1 MCRKDGLNLVIFSL
15 ISNQIKFPITSVNS
29 LLSYN
34 IFTYLTVINQKINN
48 KIKQWLCVNSFPLP
62 DTSQMLLTF
71 QPKSLHPLFPENN
84 SSRTP
89 LSAFKRKKKAK
100 QASNELGRNKIPT
113 KGWLTI
119 FFLPLKLIQ
128 ATSIL
133 NPLEGVKMKV
143 FLFSL
148 QNTQWHTGNVCI

>member
-1 MCRKDGLNLVIFSL
+1 MCTMTMREF
-15 ISNQIKFPITSVNS
+15 IS
-29 LLSYN
+29 Y
-34 IFTYLTVINQKINN
+34 
-48 KIKQWLCVNSFPLP
+48 P

-71 QPKSLHPLFPENN
+71 QPKSLHPLFPWNN

-89 LSAFKRKKKAK
+89 LSAFKRKKNAK

-119 FFLPLKLIQ
+119 FFTPPIPPILIQ

-148 QNTQWHTGNVCI
+148 QNTVTYGERVHTAVVSKISDVLQQPTLFEKLIYESWYEKNKTNFIVYQKNTLP